1 MVRQKLTLA
10 EGWQAVD
17 MSHIG
22 FNYRRVAGQMRAHH
36 SEIDYLMQR
45 LKMVDEW
52 PWSGKSCKTTPRKD
66 RLIARCASRNH
77 FATSKWIELWVSCI
91 CNDCTLTDG
100 SMTHKTVF
108 GGSGVTVWFFSSFN
122 CKLNLHVI
130 QANLNGVAYYDNVL
144 KAHIV
149 PYFDN
154 HPLADRPIFMDDNA
168 RPHRARDHAVGR
180 QCRNL
185 RFFFLTGNWNRLLA
199 IFLAPRFPCVNI

>member
-10 EGWQAVD
+10 ERWQAVD
-17 MSHIG
+17 MSHSG

-52 PWSGKSCKTTPRKD
+52 PWSGKPCKTTPRKD

-100 SMTHKTVF
+100 SMTHKMVF

-122 CKLNLHVI
+122 CKLDLHVL
-130 QANLNGVAYYDNVL
+130 QCNLNDVAYHDNVL
-144 KAHIV
+144 NAPVGPHNHI
-149 PYFDN
+149 
-154 HPLADRPIFMDDNA
+154 LADRLIFMDDNA
-168 RPHRARDHAVGR
+168 RLHRARDRTVGR
-180 QCRNL
+180 QCRNFFSWL
-185 RFFFLTGNWNRLLA
+185 ATEIGFWRFFWHLDFL
-199 IFLAPRFPCVNI
+199 V